1 MSNSVKFLALA
12 IGMVCFLLGW
22 LANWWNERQD
32 QSSKVGS
39 RRKIADLSAQVEAK
53 AAGYVMQPEE
63 LADVARVRRE
73 HKELNDTQN
82 EIAIWLRENK
92 KEEIRRGD
100 HRNRTLPDIVI
111 GYMSKAATTTFKEP
125 VQ

>member
-1 MSNSVKFLALA
+1 MSNSMRLSVLA

-63 LADVARVRRE
+63 LADVARIRRE
-73 HKELNDTQN
+73 YKELNDTQN

-111 GYMSKAATTTFKEP
+111 GYMSKAAATTFKEP
-125 VQ
+125 IQ